1 MVGLVYIEDTTDVRC
16 HNIDAVRS
24 NFNIYEPEYRWRSPK
39 IKGGREGS
47 CHMLLLLLPL
57 PIFHHSLGHHHEQ
70 PHHFNTVQQQQLCG
84 NESRNIHCSLQQPE
98 AVCTIVGRG
107 AICWKSSAASGK
119 GTEKTRHT
127 TLPESLPPCFFL
139 SSHLAAVNSS
149 HIVLLADHLY
159 MLGWCT
165 IVAISE

>member
-24 NFNIYEPEYRWRSPK
+24 NFNIYEPEYRWSLK

-70 PHHFNTVQQQQLCG
+70 PHHFNTVQQQQLCVG
-84 NESRNIHCSLQQPE
+84 TSHVTSKLFPAAARGGVYNCWTRSHMLEIISGQWQGHRENSTHYSAGESTLLLLIL
-98 AVCTIVGRG
+98 TLG
-107 AICWKSSAASGK
+107 AY
-119 GTEKTRHT
+119 
-127 TLPESLPPCFFL
+127 
-139 SSHLAAVNSS
+139 LAAVNSS
-149 HIVLLADHLY
+149 HIVLPVTCICLVY
-159 MLGWCT
+159 QSC
-165 IVAISE
+165 

>member
-70 PHHFNTVQQQQLCG
+70 PHHFNTVQQQQQL
-84 NESRNIHCSLQQPE
+84 S
-98 AVCTIVGRG
+98 VGTSHVTSKLFPAAARGGVYICVGGG

-127 TLPESLPPCFFL
+127 TLLVSLPT
-139 SSHLAAVNSS
+139 
-149 HIVLLADHLY
+149 LLLLILTRRT
-159 MLGWCT
+159 LG
-165 IVAISE
+165 AG

>member
-1 MVGLVYIEDTTDVRC
+1 MIGRATDTTNVGFR
-16 HNIDAVRS
+16 NIDAVRS

-70 PHHFNTVQQQQLCG
+70 PHHFNTVQQQQLC
-84 NESRNIHCSLQQPE
+84 
-98 AVCTIVGRG
+98 VGTSHVTSKLFPAAARGGVYNCVGG

-139 SSHLAAVNSS
+139 SSHSANTWRRLT
-149 HIVLLADHLY
+149 HPILY
-159 MLGWCT
+159 CRSPVHVWCT
-165 IVAISE
+165 NHGSNI